1 VQLLV
6 ESKRRKLETLRVQ
19 YPDALILDVTSKG
32 ALPWVRFS
40 PFFPH
45 GNIPVPFS
53 SSSFAS
59 SVEGVWQGLKVFE
72 HEDVDLSKFSIT
84 TMKGIKRSGLSRG
97 KVLGHRAGE
106 RLLTYGEA
114 RYLIYLPAYKW
125 VLDHY
130 LQPEVNLLKEQVKSK
145 RIILLDYETNA
156 DVENLAAPLSHAA
169 LVIRYLED
177 NWPTKPEH

>member
-1 VQLLV
+1 MQLLV
-6 ESKRRKLETLRVQ
+6 ENKRRKLETLQ
-19 YPDALILDVTSKG
+19 QHYPDSLILDVTSKG
-32 ALPWVRFS
+32 ILPWVKFS

-53 SSSFAS
+53 SGSFAV
-59 SVEGVWQGLKVFE
+59 SVEGIWQGLKVFE
-72 HEDVDLSKFSIT
+72 YEDVDQSKFSIT

-106 RLLTYGEA
+106 RLLPYREA
-114 RYLIYLPAYKW
+114 RYLIYLPTYKW

-130 LQPEVNLLKEQVKSK
+130 LQPEINILKEHAVSKSV
-145 RIILLDYETNA
+145 ILLDYETNA

-177 NWPTKPEH
+177 NWPH